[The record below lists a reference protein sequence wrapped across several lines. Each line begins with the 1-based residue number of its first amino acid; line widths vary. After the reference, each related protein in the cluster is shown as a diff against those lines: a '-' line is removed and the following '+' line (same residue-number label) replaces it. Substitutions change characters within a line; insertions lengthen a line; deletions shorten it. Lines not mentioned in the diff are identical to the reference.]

1 VRARLQ
7 RNVNAAG
14 APLGAGA
21 TGRSSA
27 TRSGEKSTGEVVWP
41 TVQSLDDGFAG
52 ATGVAP
58 VGAAA
63 DGFAG
68 TTGVAPVGAAADGFA
83 RATGAP
89 VGAAAD
95 GFAGATGV
103 ALAGAAAAGPK
114 CT

>member
-1 VRARLQ
+1 MRALLQ
-7 RNVNAAG
+7 RNINTVG
-14 APLGAGA
+14 APSEAGA

-58 VGAAA
+58 AGAAA
-63 DGFAG
+63 DGFARA
-68 TTGVAPVGAAADGFA
+68 TGVAPVGAPADGFA

-103 ALAGAAAAGPK
+103 APAGAAAAGPM